1 MCILFSKQTILKLIS
16 FKKTLYM
23 KKYKKGDNLIMDYFI
38 HKGYLNLV
46 EEYAKDLNVII
57 EIEPLFVRRSQI
69 RNCIEKGDVEGCVNE
84 INNLDP
90 NLINTNLDINFY
102 LILYKGYENAYMMHK
117 NNIDD
122 NKIIEI
128 ILYLKK
134 HISNVSSRYF
144 YELETFLEYLI
155 FNSDDFKIESKREN
169 LADKINI
176 LILKNYDI
184 KENKL
189 ESIIKRIV
197 TEENA
202 LAQKNKFT
210 EFKNMITK
218 I

>member
-1 MCILFSKQTILKLIS
+1 M
-16 FKKTLYM
+16 
-23 KKYKKGDNLIMDYFI
+23 
-38 HKGYLNLV
+38 